1 MSASAAA
8 PTSGG
13 EPPVSYVS
21 RRHLVPS
28 SILLHWG
35 EKETSMLLKWHLL
48 IDSRVIIYPFFNL
61 RAKCIMAKFTSQ
73 PPYVPT
79 PSLLTDALGCRLLYS
94 IVPFVRPSKDDYLF
108 LVSFQEHIITGTI
121 LCAVVMCI
129 GRLLR
134 VIVKYSALVC
144 SALVVNRNVSV
155 ERGVQL
161 CGPQK

>member
-1 MSASAAA
+1 
-8 PTSGG
+8 
-13 EPPVSYVS
+13 
-21 RRHLVPS
+21 
-28 SILLHWG
+28 
-35 EKETSMLLKWHLL
+35 
-48 IDSRVIIYPFFNL
+48 
-61 RAKCIMAKFTSQ
+61 MAKFTSQ

-108 LVSFQEHIITGTI
+108 LVSFQEHNITGTI